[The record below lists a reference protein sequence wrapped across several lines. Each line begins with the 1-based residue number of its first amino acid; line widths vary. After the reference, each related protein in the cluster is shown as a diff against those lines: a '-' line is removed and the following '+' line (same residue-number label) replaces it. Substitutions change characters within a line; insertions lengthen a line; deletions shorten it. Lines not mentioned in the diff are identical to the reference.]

1 MAGTIT
7 GDIVIGWIGPVGF
20 ADPDAPDG
28 VREVE
33 QLNLTIRAQ
42 ADEKEYQCTIPAD
55 KAPTEDQCEQWQR
68 TGIKVTVFYSAVRVN
83 VFAVDRT
90 AKGEDG
96 KPRFIPKEGKKLT
109 VGKTVMEVGN
119 ILTFQ
124 GYDVK
129 PAGEFNLADLGN
141 AAHGAYL
148 LQQAEYRKR
157 SIAAKKK
164 RAQEQVAKK
173 RIEAKQKKA
182 S

>member
-7 GDIVIGWIGPVGF
+7 GDIVLGWIGPVGF
-20 ADPDAPDG
+20 SDPDAPDG

-68 TGIKVTVFYSAVRVN
+68 TATKVTVFYSAPRVN
-83 VFAVDRT
+83 VFAIDRT
-90 AKGEDG
+90 AKGADG
-96 KPRFIPKEGKKLT
+96 KPKYIPKDGKKLT
-109 VGKTVMEVGN
+109 AGKTVMEVGS

-124 GYDVK
+124 GYDVQ
-129 PAGEFNLADLGN
+129 PAGAVNLADLSN

-148 LQQAEYRKR
+148 VQQAEYRKR
-157 SIAAKKK
+157 SVAAKKK

-173 RIEAKQKKA
+173 RAEAKKA
-182 S
+182 G